1 MAWALAL
8 ALIASVACDHG
19 AHGAGPVGSPTGPTP
34 GVTETAGTGPPPVAH
49 LVLILLENEEYS
61 SMLGAKEAP
70 YLNALADRSV
80 LLTRYYGV
88 GHPSLP
94 NYLAL
99 AAGST
104 FGIESDCTSCH
115 VAGPDLVD
123 QLERN
128 GVSWK
133 AYMEG
138 MPTPC
143 YTGAGTDDYAKK
155 HDPFVY
161 FDDVR
166 NDPERC
172 GKVVP
177 FGELA
182 ADIAGHRLP
191 AFAWITPDLCHDGH
205 DCPVSATDRWLR
217 HWVPRITGALGT
229 DGAVILAYDEGTSEA
244 GCCGHAAGGHVL
256 AVIAGPAARS
266 GVRIATRLDHY
277 SVLRLVEDN
286 WGLGRLGQA
295 ACPCTPSITGWRA

>member
-1 MAWALAL
+1 
-8 ALIASVACDHG
+8 
-19 AHGAGPVGSPTGPTP
+19 
-34 GVTETAGTGPPPVAH
+34 VAH
-49 LVLILLENEEYS
+49 VVLILLENEEYS
-61 SMLGAKEAP
+61 SVVGAEGAP
-70 YLNALADRSV
+70 YLNALANRSV
-80 LLTRYYGV
+80 VLTHYFGV

-99 AAGST
+99 SGGST
-104 FGIESDCTSCH
+104 FGIESDCTACH
-115 VAGPDLVD
+115 VAGPDLID

-128 GVSWK
+128 GISWK

-138 MPTPC
+138 MPAPC

-177 FGELA
+177 FTELGP
-182 ADIAGHRLP
+182 DIAGHHLP

-205 DCPVSATDRWLR
+205 DCPVSSTDRWLR
-217 HWVPRITGALGT
+217 HWVPRIMGALGT
-229 DGAVILAYDEGTSEA
+229 DGAIVLAYDEGDSEA
-244 GCCGHAAGGHVL
+244 GCCGQAAGGHVL

-266 GVRIATRLDHY
+266 GIRIATRLDHY
-277 SVLRLVEDN
+277 SMLRLVEDN